1 MMCSLLFVSGVHN
14 SPVAGDV
21 RRRKIRLERNDY
33 IDDLGGD
40 DNDNGKGVVMM
51 IRRTMTPRTGA

>member
-21 RRRKIRLERNDY
+21 RRRKIRLEKNIY
-33 IDDLGGD
+33 TDDLGDD
-40 DNDNGKGVVMM
+40 DNENSNGVEV
-51 IRRTMTPRTGA
+51 IRRTMTPRAGA

>member
-21 RRRKIRLERNDY
+21 RRRKIRLERNIY
-33 IDDLGGD
+33 IDDLGDD
-40 DNDNGKGVVMM
+40 DNDNGVVVMM

>member
-21 RRRKIRLERNDY
+21 RRRKIRLERNIY
-33 IDDLGGD
+33 TDDLGDD
-40 DNDNGKGVVMM
+40 DNENSNGVEV